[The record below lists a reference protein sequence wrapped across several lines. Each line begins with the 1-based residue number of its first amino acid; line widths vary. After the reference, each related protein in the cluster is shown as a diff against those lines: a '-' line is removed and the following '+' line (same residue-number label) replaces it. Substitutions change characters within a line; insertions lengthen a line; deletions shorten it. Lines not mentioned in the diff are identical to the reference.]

1 MAEVLVVRRMSR
13 GVAGRARAL
22 RPGLIGP
29 VVALLVLGSAAVGLA
44 AEQPRVA
51 AAAKTSPASA
61 GKQLPAETTAALV
74 RQLGDE
80 SYENRRDAAARLAKS
95 GLNAR
100 EALLAGLQDPDLE
113 VRRGCRRLLAEVLEA
128 DFRRRLEALVAD
140 TEGRQPHDLPCWSR
154 FCEVYG
160 KDTAARK
167 LFVEMQRC
175 EPALLESAEI
185 GDELAVKAF
194 QLRFQQMMQRFF
206 GGIPAGQREPQMAT
220 IAALLFVAVDS
231 KLRLPPDLLGSPMW
245 SNLFYR
251 PPFQKALSEGEFKD
265 ISRKLLGRWIRQPT
279 GPTMAMQKLQ
289 FAVQYQ
295 IKEALDPALELLK
308 DPKNP
313 NANLLACGIEGT
325 ARLGG
330 KPYAALLLPMLGEN
344 RELFRQ
350 QIAINNK
357 PEVRVVEVR
366 DVALAWLLELT
377 GQDHAQYNMPEAK
390 QWFDNLHRF
399 PQQSFNFFNMGF
411 KDPKQRD
418 AALKKWEAWVKAN
431 PLPSPPQKPPAKPA
445 PPIPTPAPQ
454 AGGGAAPVG
463 MVPAKNAA
471 SAVKE
476 KDRGDPI
483 VLCGLPLADRLQVQQ
498 LARARKLISQ
508 KGYAEAVGLLGDILA
523 APSDYSY
530 RPDHDTPVWRRLKI
544 DAEQLLSQL
553 PPEGLAE
560 YRSLFDAQAR
570 RRLSESLV
578 SGQLALVS
586 DVAQSYFFTEAG
598 GEATYLLGTYY
609 RTKGEFSRAASYF
622 RRLIRDPERS
632 ARFEPALSVELAAC
646 CLKAHMPQAAKE
658 VLVQW
663 KSRQPAQA
671 IVLGGKQRE
680 VFASEEQALAWLEAI
695 VGPATLAA
703 DDWQMYAGSPG
714 RSALA
719 VDGNPWLKAKYQ
731 APAAPEASLREAIE
745 KIQKRQRE
753 NRVAALPSLHPL
765 VVGQTVVTRTAIDIR
780 AIDLASGAVR
790 WEAPMDDPLECFLRF
805 ADAEKK
811 TNAAELVARGLT
823 RRLWEDL
830 AFGTMS
836 SDGRMIFGLECTPFD
851 LGSDTQ
857 PMVVLPNGR
866 RQLDP
871 GVLKTYNTLTAYDVK
886 TGKIKWEAG
895 GPPIEGGGP
904 LAGAFFLG
912 PPLPLDDQLY
922 VVAEVGDQT
931 RLLVLQP
938 TDGAVLN
945 QWTLAIKEESSTP
958 VFLPFGPLSV
968 GLHGWGSSPS
978 AADGVLV
985 AYCVSDN
992 RYVAFDLTTGSVVW
1006 AFEGPS
1012 SGVNR
1017 RNFFAMQAQAN
1028 QADRTDRWCDPG
1040 VTIAAGRVL
1049 LCAPNSEDLVC
1060 LRLSDGNQEWS
1071 VPRQDGLYVGG
1082 VCDGKVI
1089 VVGRKRVWALK
1100 LSDGTRAWD
1109 PGDAWLPPSA
1119 VPSGR
1124 GYLSPSCYYLP
1135 LSTAEVAAID
1145 LGTGKILSRSRTV
1158 DGQVPGN
1165 LVNHQGIVLSQTVD
1179 AISRF
1184 DLLPARDA
1192 ELAVQLHARPDDASL
1207 LAERGEVLFYEG
1219 RYADAI
1225 DQLRRALKTTSS
1237 DRTRQLLRDA
1247 LCEGLQLDFDKY
1259 RPLATE
1265 LEPIFA
1271 TPELRSRYLQ
1281 SLATGLR
1288 RGGRIPE
1295 AFDVYMKWIDQAPDV
1310 SKIEAA
1316 DAARTVRGD
1325 RLISG
1330 SLADLYAAAS
1340 PDQRAVM
1347 DRQIEARL
1355 HDDRLVPFIGY
1366 FAFHPAA
1373 NDARLRLAQTVQPAA
1388 GGLLAS
1394 ELMLGRV
1401 LRHGTPQQQRE
1412 AAAGL
1417 AALYRNANRPEDA
1430 ARCYHELSGPLADI
1444 VGRDGKR
1451 GQDLTAAL
1459 AEGDSVRRVLD
1470 RTDPWPLGEPKK
1482 ETKNGNANRP
1492 LGTTLGVPVL
1502 IPEANQNFHV
1512 AFVAGVPALMEIDPD
1527 GRVRWKLPLDEAK
1540 IHPNFMGYMNQ
1551 FSEGRLAGHL
1561 LVVMLGNRVCA
1572 VDALAEKGKILWS
1585 QDSVTVATPQPG
1597 IPQMLRRR
1605 FLVQRQAKPLA
1616 TPTAS
1621 PLAVTGDYV
1630 CFEQD
1635 RKLVAVDPL
1644 TGGLLWT
1651 RDDLVGDSDLTGDD
1665 EMVLATPPDA
1675 TEAIVLCGFDGHEL
1689 GRRTVPPLSKR
1700 IAALGRQ
1707 WLTWD
1712 ANLKQAQLR
1721 LFDPWTQQ
1729 VLWQHAFTDQAQFWL
1744 LDGDEIA
1751 VLEPTG
1757 AFVVLGVRDG
1767 KELLKSQADPI
1778 ESLEGIV
1785 ARRSPGAYLLI
1796 AISPTVEQ
1804 NPFGGNNL
1812 AAGHINVGGR
1822 VYGFDGTSG
1831 KRLWATQ
1838 VPNQMFNVH
1847 QARDLPILTFYRQ
1860 YMKVTVQPNG
1870 GFKHEGMF
1878 SQILCLDV
1886 RTGRILHQDQATAF
1900 DNQYEI
1906 DADPSGRRLEIHSNS
1921 HCVKFT
1927 YEERKP

>member
-1 MAEVLVVRRMSR
+1 
-13 GVAGRARAL
+13 
-22 RPGLIGP
+22 
-29 VVALLVLGSAAVGLA
+29 VVAALVLGSAAVGLA
-44 AEQPRVA
+44 AEQPGVA

-61 GKQLPAETTAALV
+61 GKQSPAETTAEALV

-80 SYENRRDAAARLAKS
+80 SYEKRRDAAARLAKS

-128 DFRRRLEALVAD
+128 DFRRRLAALVAD

-160 KDTAARK
+160 KDPTARK
-167 LFVEMQRC
+167 LFVEMLRS
-175 EPALLESAEI
+175 EPVLLESAEI

-194 QLRFQQMMQRFF
+194 QLRFQQVMQRFF
-206 GGIPAGQREPQMAT
+206 GGVPAGQREPQMGT

-231 KLRLPPDLLGSPMW
+231 KLRLPPDLLGNPMW
-245 SNLFYR
+245 PNLFYR
-251 PPFQKALSEGEFKD
+251 QAFQKALSDGEFRD
-265 ISRKLLGRWIRQPT
+265 ISRKLLGRWIQQPT
-279 GPTMAMQKLQ
+279 GLATAMQKLQ
-289 FAVQYQ
+289 FAVQFQ

-344 RELFRQ
+344 REVMRHQ
-350 QIAINNK
+350 MMINNK
-357 PEVRVVEVR
+357 LEVRIVEVR

-377 GQDHAQYNMPEAK
+377 GQDQAQYDMPEAK
-390 QWFDNLHRF
+390 QWFDQLHRF

-418 AALKKWEAWVKAN
+418 AALKKWEAWVKTN
-431 PLPSPPQKPPAKPA
+431 PLPAPPQKPPAKPA
-445 PPIPTPAPQ
+445 PPISNPAPPV
-454 AGGGAAPVG
+454 GGGAAPVG
-463 MVPAKNAA
+463 LAPAKLAVG
-471 SAVKE
+471 AVKD
-476 KDRGDPI
+476 KDRSDPV
-483 VLCGLPLADRLQVQQ
+483 VLCGLPLAERFQVQQ

-530 RPDHDTPVWRRLKI
+530 RPDPDAPVWRRLKI
-544 DAEQLLSQL
+544 DAEHLLSQL

-570 RRLSESLV
+570 RRLSEALS
-578 SGQLALVS
+578 SGGLAPVA
-586 DVAQSYFFTEAG
+586 DVAQGYFFTEAG

-622 RRLIRDPERS
+622 RRLIRDPERA
-632 ARFEPALSVELAAC
+632 ARFDPALSVELAAC
-646 CLKAHMPQAAKE
+646 CLKARMPQAAKE

-663 KSRQPAQA
+663 KSRQPAQTV
-671 IVLGGKQRE
+671 VLGGKSRE
-680 VFASEEQALAWLEAI
+680 VFASDEQALPWLEAI
-695 VGPATLAA
+695 VGPSTSEA
-703 DDWQMYAGSPG
+703 DGSQMYAGSPT
-714 RSALA
+714 RNALA

-731 APAAPEASLREAIE
+731 ALASPDATLREAIE
-745 KIQKRQRE
+745 KVQKRQRE

-790 WEAPMDDPLECFLRF
+790 WEAPMEDPLEYFLRF

-811 TNAAELVARGLT
+811 ANAAEQVARGLT

-830 AFGTMS
+830 SFGTMS
-836 SDGRMIFGLECTPFD
+836 SDGRLVFGLECTPFD

-857 PMVVLPNGR
+857 SMVVLPNGR

-871 GVLKTYNTLTAYDVK
+871 GMLKTYNRLTAYDVK
-886 TGKIKWEAG
+886 TGKVKWEAG
-895 GPPIEGGGP
+895 GPPAEGGGP

-912 PPLPLDDQLY
+912 PPLPLEDQLY

-938 TDGAVLN
+938 SDGTVLN
-945 QWTLAIKEESSTP
+945 QWTLAIKEQESATP
-958 VFLPFGPLSV
+958 VFFPFGPL
-968 GLHGWGSSPS
+968 GADPRRWGSSPS
-978 AADGVLV
+978 AADSVLL
-985 AYCVSDN
+985 AYCVSGN
-992 RYVAFDLTTGSVVW
+992 RYVAVDLTTGSVVW
-1006 AFEGPS
+1006 AFEVPS
-1012 SGVNR
+1012 NGVNR
-1017 RNFFAMQAQAN
+1017 RNFFIMQAQAN
-1028 QADRTDRWCDPG
+1028 QADKTDRWYDPG

-1060 LRLSDGNQEWS
+1060 LRLADGNQEWA
-1071 VPRQDGLYVGG
+1071 VPRHDGLYVGG

-1109 PGDAWLPPSA
+1109 PGDTWLPPSA
-1119 VPSGR
+1119 FPSGR

-1158 DGQVPGN
+1158 DGQAPGN
-1165 LVNHQGIVLSQTVD
+1165 LVNHQGAVLSQTID

-1192 ELAVQLHARPDDASL
+1192 ELVAQLHARPDDASL
-1207 LAERGEVLFYEG
+1207 LAERGEVHFYQG
-1219 RYADAI
+1219 RYVDAI
-1225 DQLRRALKTTSS
+1225 DQFRRALKTAPS
-1237 DRTRQLLRDA
+1237 DHTRQLLRDT
-1247 LCEGLQLDFDKY
+1247 LCEGLQSDFDKC

-1265 LEPIFA
+1265 LESIFD
-1271 TPELRSRYLQ
+1271 TPELRGRFLQ

-1288 RGGRIPE
+1288 RGGRIAE

-1310 SKIEAA
+1310 SKIQAA
-1316 DAARTVRGD
+1316 DVTRTVRCD
-1325 RLISG
+1325 RWIGG

-1355 HDDRLVPFIGY
+1355 RDDRLSPFIGC
-1366 FAFHPAA
+1366 FAFHAAA
-1373 NDARLRLAQTVQPAA
+1373 NDARLRLAQKAQSAA

-1394 ELMLGRV
+1394 ELMLDCV

-1417 AALYRNANRPEDA
+1417 AVLYRSANRPEDA
-1430 ARCYHELSGPLADI
+1430 ARCYRELSGPLADI

-1451 GQDLTAAL
+1451 GHELTAAL
-1459 AEGDSVRRVLD
+1459 AKGDSVRHALD

-1482 ETKNGNANRP
+1482 ETKNGTANRP
-1492 LGTTLGVPVL
+1492 AGVNMFMPVL
-1502 IPEANQNFHV
+1502 APEANLSIRI
-1512 AFVAGVPALMEIDPD
+1512 AFATGVPSLMETDPD
-1527 GRVRWKLPLDEAK
+1527 GRVRWKLPLDEVK
-1540 IHPNFMGYMNQ
+1540 IHPNFMGYVNQ

-1561 LVVMLGNRVCA
+1561 LVTMLGNRVCA
-1572 VDALAEKGKILWS
+1572 VDALAEKGKMLWS
-1585 QDSVTVATPQPG
+1585 QDSFTVATPQAG
-1597 IPQMLRRR
+1597 FPQMLLRRR
-1605 FLVQRQAKPLA
+1605 FLMQRQAKPLA

-1621 PLAVTGDYV
+1621 PLAVTADYV

-1644 TGGLLWT
+1644 SGGLLWT
-1651 RDDLVGDSDLTGDD
+1651 RDDLVGDSDLTGD
-1665 EMVLATPPDA
+1665 EEIVLATPPDA
-1675 TEAIVLCGFDGHEL
+1675 TEAIVLCGFDGREL
-1689 GRRTVPPLSKR
+1689 GRRAVPPLSKR
-1700 IAALGRQ
+1700 IAAFGRQ
-1707 WLTWD
+1707 WLIWD
-1712 ANLKQAQLR
+1712 SNLKQTQLR

-1751 VLEPTG
+1751 VLEPAG

-1767 KELLKSQADPI
+1767 KEVFKSQADRI
-1778 ESLEGIV
+1778 DSLEGIV
-1785 ARRSPGAYLLI
+1785 ARHSPGGYVLI
-1796 AISPTVEQ
+1796 AISPAVEQ

-1812 AAGHINVGGR
+1812 TAGNINVGGW
-1822 VYGFDGTSG
+1822 VYGFDATSG

-1838 VPNQMFNVH
+1838 IPNQMFNVH

-1860 YMKVTVQPNG
+1860 YMQVTVQPNG
-1870 GFKHEGMF
+1870 GFSHQGTF

-1886 RTGRILHQDQATAF
+1886 RTGRILHQNQATAF

-1906 DADPSGRRLEIHSNS
+1906 DADPPGRRLEIHSNT
-1921 HCVKFT
+1921 HWVKFT